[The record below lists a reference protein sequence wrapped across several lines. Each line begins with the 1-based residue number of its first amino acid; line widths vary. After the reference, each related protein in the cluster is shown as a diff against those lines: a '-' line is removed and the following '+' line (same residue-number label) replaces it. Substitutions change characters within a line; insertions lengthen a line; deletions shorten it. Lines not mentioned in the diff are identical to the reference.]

1 MVSERGVAR
10 ACPCSKRTP
19 GNRTTPVW
27 CQRVTRWPICF
38 ASLPGRTPGC
48 WCPQITGP
56 APATASPVED
66 QMLISHRSRRP
77 LSGLLG
83 RRASSAEKS
92 VPAPDRETKPGR
104 RARLSI
110 SARARER
117 PLSRAR
123 EDLDKSTEESIKTR
137 TTDDGGF
144 RQGLMGTVCC
154 SLVFLGSAKRKPRPG
169 LCIRARIRGI
179 TLHSLFCYI
188 IP

>member
-1 MVSERGVAR
+1 MALLTEHESAEDRWSPNAAWRGPVPAPNAR
-10 ACPCSKRTP
+10 SRTP

-66 QMLISHRSRRP
+66 QMLISHRSRHP
-77 LSGLLG
+77 LSGWLG

-92 VPAPDRETKPGR
+92 VPSLDRETKPGR

-110 SARARER
+110 SARARVR
-117 PLSRAR
+117 PLSCAK

-137 TTDDGGF
+137 TTDDGVSDEG
-144 RQGLMGTVCC
+144 
-154 SLVFLGSAKRKPRPG
+154 
-169 LCIRARIRGI
+169 
-179 TLHSLFCYI
+179 
-188 IP
+188 